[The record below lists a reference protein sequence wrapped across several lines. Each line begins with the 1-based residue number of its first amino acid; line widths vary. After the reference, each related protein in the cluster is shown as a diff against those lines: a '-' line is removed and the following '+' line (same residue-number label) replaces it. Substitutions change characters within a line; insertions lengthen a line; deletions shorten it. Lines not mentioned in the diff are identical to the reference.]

1 MKKEESLNL
10 LKTLPFVGKLAEK
23 ILDRAAP
30 DKAAARAEQAALDR
44 AELEGAPP
52 SRLRL
57 WRSFLGWVLALC
69 FVWEV
74 VLRPALLTWWP
85 GLRLPPSSL
94 DAVEALLLG
103 MLGLGF

>member
-1 MKKEESLNL
+1 MNIITSLPVLGNL
-10 LKTLPFVGKLAEK
+10 AAKVLDKL
-23 ILDRAAP
+23 AP
-30 DKAAARAEQAALDR
+30 DKAEARREQAALDR

-94 DAVEALLLG
+94 DAVESLLLG

>member
-1 MKKEESLNL
+1 MKL
-10 LKTLPFVGKLAEK
+10 LKALPFIGQLAEK
-23 ILDRAAP
+23 IVEKISP
-30 DKAAARAEQAALDR
+30 DKSASRAEQVGLDR

-69 FVWEV
+69 FAWEA
-74 VLRPALLTWWP
+74 VLRPVLVTYWP
-85 GLRLPPSSL
+85 RAVLPPPML
-94 DAVEALLLG
+94 EAVQTLLLG